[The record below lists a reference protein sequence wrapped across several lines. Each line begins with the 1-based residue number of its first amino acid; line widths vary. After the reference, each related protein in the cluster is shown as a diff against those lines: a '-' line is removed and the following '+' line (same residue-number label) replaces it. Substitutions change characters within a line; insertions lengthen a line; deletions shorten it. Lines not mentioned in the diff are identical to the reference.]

1 MKKRM
6 MLLLAS
12 LLAFVG
18 AISAQTAKVS
28 GVVTSEADGTPVI
41 GAYVQVK
48 GVTGEGTT
56 RK

>member
-28 GVVTSEADGTPVI
+28 GVVTSEADGTP
-41 GAYVQVK
+41 ASEPMYK
-48 GVTGEGTT
+48 
-56 RK
+56 